1 MSKLT
6 IIYSTVSFGEY
17 SSTLNDAY
25 KQFKIDNPP
34 TDKEAYALACKPIL
48 NYCEELQRPDT
59 PNNKSAVPHMR
70 AYKKQFT
77 NLVCFF
83 LLLGKFCAN
92 VIYAAGSLGNLH
104 QILVVGAMVYV
115 GNDPASKQATT
126 VFGGNASIK
135 DFIQANK
142 VDVRKWLRNLS
153 TLAELV
159 TLCFT
164 CFLLRPSVPSR
175 SIELQKSGGVLN
187 FPTLVDP
194 IFKGKH
200 GPRNC
205 DRKIVGH
212 FLVLRLRK

>member
-6 IIYSTVSFGEY
+6 IINSTVSFGEY

-59 PNNKSAVPHMR
+59 PDDKSAVPHMR

-83 LLLGKFCAN
+83 CYWVNSVPMSFMQ
-92 VIYAAGSLGNLH
+92 AGSLWNLH

-115 GNDPASKQATT
+115 GDDPASKQATT

-159 TLCFT
+159 TLRFT

-175 SIELQKSGGVLN
+175 SIELQKSGGVFN

-200 GPRNC
+200 GPRDR

-212 FLVLRLRK
+212 FLVSRLRQ